1 MSPLDTFAFGTVIPA
16 MPLALTEELAFD
28 ERRQRALV
36 RYYLAAGAGG
46 MAAAVHSTQFAIH
59 TTHADLLRPVLAL
72 VADTARSEGPA
83 DLVLVA
89 GVVGETGQAVA
100 EAELAASLG
109 YDAVLLAPYG
119 VGDRSEEEL
128 LDRARQVG
136 EVLPVIGFA
145 LQPAV
150 GGRRHSRAY
159 WTQLADI
166 PSVLGVKAAPFDR
179 YATLD
184 IVGGLA
190 ASVRRDEV
198 ALYTGN
204 DDHIVGDLV
213 ATFTHGDGT
222 RTRFAGGLLGQW
234 SVWTHRA
241 VETLELAR
249 RARDGDHVARL
260 ALDDID
266 GPLTDANGAIFDEAG
281 GFAGCI
287 SGIHEVLRRQGLLA
301 GIWCLDPHERLSPGQ
316 IDEIDRIWAAYPQLR
331 DDDFVAQHLDAWLA

>member
-1 MSPLDTFAFGTVIPA
+1 MAPLETFAAGTVIPA
-16 MPLALTEELAFD
+16 MPLALTEELSFD

-46 MAAAVHSTQFAIH
+46 LAAAVHSTQFAIH
-59 TTHADLLRPVLAL
+59 TTHAALLRPVLEL
-72 VADTARSEGPA
+72 VADTARKEGSP

-89 GVVGETGQAVA
+89 GVVGETDQAVA

-119 VGDRSEEEL
+119 VGDRSEDAL
-128 LDRARQVG
+128 LDRARKVG
-136 EVLPVIGFA
+136 DVLPVIGFA

-150 GGRRHSRAY
+150 GGRRHSRGY
-159 WTQLADI
+159 WTRLADI

-184 IVGGLA
+184 IVSGLA
-190 ASVRRDEV
+190 ASSRRDAV
-198 ALYTGN
+198 TLYTGN

-213 ATFTHGDGT
+213 ASFAHADGS

-234 SVWTHRA
+234 SVWTRGA

-249 RARDGDHVARL
+249 LARDGDQAARL
-260 ALDDID
+260 ALDGID
-266 GPLTDANGAIFDEAG
+266 GPLTDANGAIFDAAG
-281 GFAGCI
+281 GFAGCVP
-287 SGIHEVLRRQGLLA
+287 GIHEVLRRQGLLA
-301 GIWCLDPHERLSPGQ
+301 GTWCLDPHERLSPGQ
-316 IDEIDRIWAAYPQLR
+316 LDEIDRIWAAHPQLR
-331 DDDFVAQHLDAWLA
+331 DDDFVAAHLDEWLA